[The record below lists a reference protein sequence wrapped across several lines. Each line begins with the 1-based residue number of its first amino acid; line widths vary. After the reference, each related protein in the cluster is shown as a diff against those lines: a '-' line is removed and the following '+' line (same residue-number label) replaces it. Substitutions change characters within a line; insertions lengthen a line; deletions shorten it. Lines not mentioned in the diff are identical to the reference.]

1 MSKALIKGRVSGA
14 WFVPISFSEKRE
26 QMTLSP
32 CSLYLQNPNLQKASN
47 SDLSDSSY
55 SLDFY
60 DIIRSSFIYEYSVY
74 WLLLQT
80 IMKLKSSEALN
91 KGFDICQVFIQIL
104 NLLLL
109 ITCVKL
115 GLSLTFSVLHFP
127 SFVKMK

>member
-1 MSKALIKGRVSGA
+1 MSKTLIKGRVSGA

-26 QMTLSP
+26 QMILSP
-32 CSLYLQNPNLQKASN
+32 CSLYLQNPNLQKAPN

-91 KGFDICQVFIQIL
+91 KGFDIC
-104 NLLLL
+104 
-109 ITCVKL
+109 
-115 GLSLTFSVLHFP
+115 
-127 SFVKMK
+127 